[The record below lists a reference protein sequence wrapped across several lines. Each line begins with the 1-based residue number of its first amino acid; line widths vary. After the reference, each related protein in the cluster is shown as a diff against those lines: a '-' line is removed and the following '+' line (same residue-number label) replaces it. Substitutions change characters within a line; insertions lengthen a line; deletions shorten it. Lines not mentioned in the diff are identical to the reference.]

1 MKLYLPFAFILGM
14 IATLGCGSDAPKGPE
29 KLSTTPV
36 DGIVT
41 LKGLPAAEVSISLH
55 HSEGKVAPR
64 GISDKDGKFS
74 IATYGKD
81 DGAPAITN
89 LMNSIGS
96 AKSNLASAGTFY
108 GGHKGKATEELDKAI
123 KMINIYVPQTKNSTA
138 MGTGKESTSQSQS
151 QSIDT
156 NASNKKLRQAK
167 QAIDNSIGIMYATKN
182 PSFENQLLVSYFK
195 KASKE
200 IDLALKY

>member
-1 MKLYLPFAFILGM
+1 
-14 IATLGCGSDAPKGPE
+14 
-29 KLSTTPV
+29 
-36 DGIVT
+36 
-41 LKGLPAAEVSISLH
+41 
-55 HSEGKVAPR
+55 
-64 GISDKDGKFS
+64 
-74 IATYGKD
+74 
-81 DGAPAITN
+81 
-89 LMNSIGS
+89 MNSIGS

-138 MGTGKESTSQSQS
+138 MGTGKESNLQSQSQSQS

-167 QAIDNSIGIMYATKN
+167 QAIDNSIGIMYATNN

>member
-1 MKLYLPFAFILGM
+1 MGNRNTNQSA
-14 IATLGCGSDAPKGPE
+14 S
-29 KLSTTPV
+29 
-36 DGIVT
+36 
-41 LKGLPAAEVSISLH
+41 PAL
-55 HSEGKVAPR
+55 
-64 GISDKDGKFS
+64 
-74 IATYGKD
+74 
-81 DGAPAITN
+81 TN

-123 KMINIYVPQTKNSTA
+123 KMINIYAPQTKNIKA
-138 MGTGKESTSQSQS
+138 MGTGKESTSQS

-167 QAIDNSIGIMYATKN
+167 QAIDTSISIMYATNN